1 MLGLKNKTNPEWIA
15 AANADLPAILID
27 HAHCEKKAAANALS
41 LINRYAEKSTLVE
54 KMLALAQEEL
64 QHFALIHNILLDRAI
79 PFTFDKGDPYA
90 KKLHEHEA
98 KKDPDRLL
106 DSLLIA
112 SLIEARSCERFT
124 ILSEGCNDPTLKKV
138 YKGLLASEAGHYTVF
153 TDLAREFFPADKVEQ
168 RLDALRTIEA
178 EIISGLDNK
187 PTMHG

>member
-15 AANADLPAILID
+15 AANSDLPAILVD

-41 LINRYAEKSTLVE
+41 LINRYAEKTALVE
-54 KMLALAQEEL
+54 KMLTLAQEEL
-64 QHFALIHNILLDRAI
+64 QHFALIHHIILDRSI
-79 PFTFDKGDPYA
+79 PFTFDKGDAYA

-124 ILSEGCNDPTLKKV
+124 ILSEECSDPSLKKV
-138 YKGLLASEAGHYTVF
+138 YKGLLASEAGHYTIF
-153 TDLAREFFPADKVEQ
+153 TDLAREYFPADKVKQ
-168 RLDALRTIEA
+168 RLDEMLTIESKIVS
-178 EIISGLDNK
+178 ELDNK